1 MSAWTYLYLNY
12 YPLEGN
18 VRRTSSI
25 IFAERERG
33 PEYEPDPDDMEN
45 LKKPD
50 WWDDDYEPP
59 ERDGQEDDRVRPGS
73 QERNWAEDDYY
84 ANLEQEYDYG
94 QFQYPER
101 YSWDQY
107 A

>member
-12 YPLEGN
+12 YPLESN

-25 IFAERERG
+25 VFGLREQG

-45 LKKPD
+45 LKKPS
-50 WWDDDYEPP
+50 WWDDGYELPG
-59 ERDGQEDDRVRPGS
+59 RDGQDDNRQRPQ
-73 QERNWAEDDYY
+73 QERNWAEENYY